1 MDKNY
6 ISDDLLYKLMPI
18 AEEII
23 LDQIPPD
30 NEIDY
35 VFSKTF
41 DKKMKK
47 LIKESK
53 RSNITRA
60 LRKVAM
66 IVLVA
71 LSIISVTIVSVEAL
85 RTRAFKIIKKVYDE
99 LTEITFEGID
109 GDLYHDGIDFVI
121 MKPHYIPE
129 GYKEVDYIEMNT
141 MAVFI
146 YENDEGEQIMYRQNK
161 IEEYGTVILDTEDSK
176 VEDVLIKGIERK
188 IIVKGQ
194 RNHIIWF
201 DDEYHYAVISTVGTK
216 DLIKIAES
224 IK

>member
-99 LTEITFEGID
+99 FTEITFENTD
-109 GDLYHDGIDFVI
+109 GGLYHDDIDFAI

-141 MAVFI
+141 MVVLI
-146 YENDEGEQIMYRQNK
+146 YENDEGEKIMYRQNK
-161 IEEYGTVILDTEDSK
+161 IKEYGTVILDTEDSK
-176 VEDVLIKGIERK
+176 VEDVLIKGIEGK